1 MKPLSEIAEH
11 LGLNATDW
19 ESWGPG
25 RAKVTVDAATRSPR
39 GGTPGRLILVSAMN
53 PTRFGAGKTTTS
65 IGLAQG
71 LQRKGERAA
80 VCLREPS
87 LGPIF
92 GRKGGAVGGGASRVH
107 PAQAINLHF
116 TGDLHAIT
124 SAHNLLAA
132 LVDSHLHFRSQPAL
146 APARVTWPRVLDTCD
161 RALRHVLVGLDAKN
175 GPVRETGF
183 HITAASE
190 VMGVLC
196 LATSLD
202 DLRQRLSRVV
212 VGTTRDGSPVTA
224 EAIGAVG
231 SMMAVLHEAI
241 RPNLVQ
247 TTEGVP
253 ALIHGGPFANISFG
267 CNSVLA
273 TKVGLNHADWVVTEA
288 GFGFDLGGEK
298 FFSIKCRSAGLDP
311 AAVVLVATIRALRH
325 HGGGTPDTVD
335 PDAVVRGFANL
346 ARHVESVRTFGKP
359 AIVSLNRFPTDHPTE
374 IAALREQCA
383 ALGVPFADSD
393 PFGTGGDGCT
403 EVVEHL
409 QDAVRG
415 EVTPHEPLYEL
426 QAPVEEKV
434 GRIATAIYGA
444 RDVAWTGQ
452 AREDLARVE
461 RQGLGHLPIC
471 MAKTDASL
479 SDDPKRLGRP
489 EDFEVTV
496 RGLTPAVGAG
506 YLVALLGD
514 IVRMPGL
521 AKNPHAFDI
530 DLVGDEVVGI

>member
-1 MKPLSEIAEH
+1 MKPLSEIAER
-11 LGLNATDW
+11 LGLSKTDW
-19 ESWGPG
+19 EAWGPG
-25 RAKVTVDAATRSPR
+25 RAKVTLDAATRAPTQGS
-39 GGTPGRLILVSAMN
+39 GRLILVSAMN

-71 LQRKGERAA
+71 LAQRGERSV

-107 PAQAINLHF
+107 PANAINMHF

-132 LVDSHLHFRSQPAL
+132 MVDNHLHFRGSPAV
-146 APARVTWPRVLDTCD
+146 PPGRVTWPRVLDMCD
-161 RALRHVLVGLDAKN
+161 RALRQTVVGLGAKN
-175 GPVRETGF
+175 GPVRESGF
-183 HITAASE
+183 QITAASE

-196 LATSLD
+196 LATSSE
-202 DLRQRLSRVV
+202 DLRARLSRMV
-212 VGTTRDGSPVTA
+212 VGTSVDGAPVTA
-224 EAIGAVG
+224 DDVGAVG
-231 SMMAVLHEAI
+231 SMMALLSDAI

-267 CNSVLA
+267 CNSVMA
-273 TKVGLNHADWVVTEA
+273 TKTGLAHADWVVTEA

-311 AAVVLVATIRALRH
+311 SAVVIVATIRALRH
-325 HGGGTPDTVD
+325 HGGGPGDTPDAE
-335 PDAVVRGFANL
+335 AVQRGFANL
-346 ARHVESVRTFGKP
+346 ARHIESVRAFGKP
-359 AIVSLNRFPTDHPTE
+359 AVVALNRFPQDTDDE
-374 IAALREQCA
+374 IAVLRSGCA
-383 ALGVPFADSD
+383 ELETPFTVAD
-393 PFGTGGDGCT
+393 PFNSGGPGC
-403 EVVEHL
+403 VELADH
-409 QDAVRG
+409 VRSLAEQG
-415 EVTPHEPLYEL
+415 ATPHTPLYAL
-426 QAPVEEKV
+426 DAPVREKV
-434 GRIATAIYGA
+434 KRVATTIYGA
-444 RDVAWTGQ
+444 RDVAFTPAAQ
-452 AREDLARVE
+452 ADLARIE
-461 RQGLGHLPIC
+461 RRGLSGLPVC

-489 EDFEVTV
+489 TDFDITV
-496 RGLTPAVGAG
+496 RRIQPAVGAG

-521 AKNPHAFDI
+521 AKRPNAFDI
-530 DLVGDEVVGI
+530 DVIDGAVTGV